1 MIKKFNIPVK
11 EKVQVFQVWLG
22 AINWTLGVNQL
33 TDSELEIFSYLLY
46 YNDKYKSITEHD
58 VRMDILFSTTI
69 KNKIK

>member
-33 TDSELEIFSYLLY
+33 TDSELEIFSLLLL
-46 YNDKYKSITEHD
+46 
-58 VRMDILFSTTI
+58 RI
-69 KNKIK
+69 KLSRSLT